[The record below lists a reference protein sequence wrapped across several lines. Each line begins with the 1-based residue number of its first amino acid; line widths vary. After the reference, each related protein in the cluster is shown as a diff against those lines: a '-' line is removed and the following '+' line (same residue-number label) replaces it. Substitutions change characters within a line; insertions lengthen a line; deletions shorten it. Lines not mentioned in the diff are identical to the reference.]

1 MATKYSDYIK
11 MQDFLPVYDMT
22 DETPDMWRTFI
33 PTKQFCDLLQR
44 SITAITSTE
53 ISKRRSM
60 WVRGTFGTGKSH
72 ASSVVRHLLC
82 DDATDIDS
90 YIQNIPNDATR
101 AQLTAIRKQKRYFPV
116 VLKGVE
122 GAYNIPRFS
131 LSIQRETKKA
141 LVAAGYPDLIVRSDF
156 DEAIKWVE
164 GHQSRIPELLESNDE
179 LASEAPNYD
188 KLIAKLKGNDID
200 VFMHLEEALAADKT
214 YLTSD
219 SISDWLVEVEKAI
232 EEAGIANGLIIFWDE
247 FTSVMDTLKSDRIN
261 VLQNIAEKS
270 QNNNVFLYLISHRTE
285 SSSLD
290 AKGKDITK
298 MSDRYDSVDY
308 QMDEISTYLILRH
321 TFNIPDAQKLAIA
334 SWGVKEK
341 IDQNLYDYLCESNN
355 TEEKDH
361 IQNLFPLHPYT
372 AFLCSKMAN
381 IMGSAN
387 RSVLKFMNDEQNG
400 FKQFINEPTNYDLKM
415 MLTAD
420 WLWDF
425 FYSEF
430 ENEPLCSAFTSLYS
444 SRGKDVHNMGD
455 DYMRVFKVILLLNAL
470 SVKFKSSPEKYAPND
485 KNLKY
490 IFSGDRCA
498 SKMDAILNWLDESKI
513 IARDIFGEFKISVSS
528 YNPAEITKEKNAV
541 RTQFKTAVDYLKYND
556 KSKQEI
562 ERIFLVGDRLMRK
575 CEPQL
580 YACEEAEAVLRS
592 KLNKYTREK
601 PNYLHIVLFFSITDE
616 SRDIMENRVKGFSEE
631 FEDTM
636 FIIPNE
642 VFTPTAQNQFVDAV
656 AQANVSR
663 SHFNTDDA
671 SQFENAAKEY
681 VVKWKN
687 RMNGGTYAMYFNGKR
702 SSDGIFSNIYNVIN
716 KKFSAQI
723 FPAGME
729 SVKALRNEAMTY
741 FANKNFKAL
750 SLQMLQKRTRDELL
764 NFGGSVRPTKLIFM
778 EGENN
783 LINDTCELT
792 DAASNGNSWLNTIC
806 KEVDLLVEAAKKKY
820 ADRFSL
826 SDILVP
832 LMRPPYG
839 MFANPANYA
848 ILGYALRKHK
858 DDLFNPSTSQPVGD
872 EKLNDMIEILLKM
885 WDNGSSET
893 SNKLLL
899 RFGSVEERNLTSIL
913 GEVFNLSVVKGVSM
927 SDLKSLTYAKW
938 CITEFCKQIAK
949 YPLWSLLYCEEIKT
963 KPNCKK
969 AISDLINLF
978 NQDSYQ
984 LAKIKELL
992 HEIKNDQIDLYKLLA
1007 KAANYREGFVN
1018 FINTVKDIKPEWWDE
1033 LEEELS
1039 HLQSEIAFR
1048 REEDVKSCV
1057 LNFYISKIEEQ
1068 QGGGNSGGNSGGGQQ
1083 GGSQGGQQG
1092 GGQQGGPA
1100 GGQGEGTIPPASE
1113 DDIKKAKNLVKGQTM
1128 PSMMWQKVVL
1138 DMIES
1143 HPEISSFIIDYLGS

>member
-44 SITAITSTE
+44 SITAITSSD

-82 DDATDIDS
+82 DPSEQIDG
-90 YIQNIPNDATR
+90 YIQSIPNEATR

-156 DEAIKWVE
+156 DEAIRWVE
-164 GHQSRIPELLESNDE
+164 SHENRIPELLENNDE
-179 LASEAPNYD
+179 LASEASNYT
-188 KLIAKLKGNDID
+188 KLLTKLRNNDID

-219 SISDWLVEVEKAI
+219 SISEWLVEVEKEI
-232 EEAGIANGLIIFWDE
+232 EKAGIADGLIIFWDE

-321 TFNIPDAQKLAIA
+321 TFSIPDMMKMNI
-334 SWGVKEK
+334 STWGIKDK
-341 IDQNLYDYLCESNN
+341 IDKSLYNYLCESNN
-355 TEEKDH
+355 QDEKEH

-387 RSVLKFMNDEQNG
+387 RSVLKFMNDEHHG
-400 FKQFINEPTNYDLKM
+400 FKQFINEPTNYDQRM

-430 ENEPLCSAFTSLYS
+430 INEPLCAAFTNVYS
-444 SRGKDVHNMGD
+444 SHGSKVDAMGD
-455 DYMRVFKVILLLNAL
+455 DYKRVFKVILLLNAL

-490 IFSGDRCA
+490 IFSGDRCEE
-498 SKMDAILNWLDESKI
+498 KMDVILNWLDETKI

-541 RTQFKTAVDYLKYND
+541 ASTYKTAVEYLRYND
-556 KSKQEI
+556 KSRQEI
-562 ERIFLVGDRLMRK
+562 ERIFLVGERLMRK
-575 CEPQL
+575 CEPQF

-601 PNYLHIVLFFSITDE
+601 PNYLHVALFFSITDE
-616 SRDIMENRVKGFSEE
+616 ARDIMENRVKAFSEE
-631 FEDTM
+631 FENTM
-636 FIIPNE
+636 FIIPSE
-642 VFTPTAQNQFVDAV
+642 VFTPTAQTHFIDAV
-656 AQANVSR
+656 AQSNVSR

-681 VVKWKN
+681 VAKWKN
-687 RMNGGTYAMYFNGKR
+687 RMSGGTYTMYFNGKR
-702 SSDGIFSNIYNVIN
+702 SSEGIFSNIYSIIN
-716 KKFSAQI
+716 KKFSVQV
-723 FPAGME
+723 FPNGME
-729 SVKALRNEAMTY
+729 SVKALQNEAMTY
-741 FANKNFKAL
+741 FANKNFKTL

-764 NFGGSVRPTKLIFM
+764 SFGGSVRPTKQIFLD
-778 EGENN
+778 GENN
-783 LINDTCELT
+783 LVTDTCELT
-792 DAASNGNSWLNTIC
+792 EAAIAGNSWLNTVCQAMDMLI
-806 KEVDLLVEAAKKKY
+806 EAAKKKY

-826 SDILVP
+826 SDILAP
-832 LMRPPYG
+832 LMRPPFG
-839 MFANPANYA
+839 LFANPANYA
-848 ILGYALRKHK
+848 ILGFALRKHK

-885 WDNGSSET
+885 WDGGVSEP

-913 GEVFNLSVVKGVSM
+913 GEVFNLSIVRGVSM

-938 CITEFCKQIAK
+938 CITEFCKQVAR
-949 YPLWSLLYCEEIKT
+949 YPLWSLLYCDKIKE
-963 KPNCKK
+963 KENCKK
-969 AISDLINLF
+969 AISDLISLF
-978 NQDSYQ
+978 NQDSYT
-984 LAKIKELL
+984 LPKIKELL
-992 HEIKNDQIDLYKLLA
+992 KEIKNDQIDLYVLLTNNQ
-1007 KAANYREGFVN
+1007 NYKNGFNN
-1018 FINTVKDIKPEWWDE
+1018 FIHSIEEVELKDEWLEE
-1033 LEEELS
+1033 LEEDLS
-1039 HLQSEIAFR
+1039 HMQSEIAFR
-1048 REEDVKSCV
+1048 REEDVKSRV
-1057 LNFYISKIEEQ
+1057 MSFYINKIKT
-1068 QGGGNSGGNSGGGQQ
+1068 
-1083 GGSQGGQQG
+1083 
-1092 GGQQGGPA
+1092 PA
-1100 GGQGEGTIPPASE
+1100 QPVYPPVDPFDPNQPVVPVTPVYVPAPAQ
-1113 DDIKKAKNLVKGQTM
+1113 DQIRKAKNLVKEQTM

-1143 HPEISSFIIDYLGS
+1143 HPEVSQFVIDYLGS

>member
-82 DDATDIDS
+82 DDATEIDS
-90 YIQNIPNDATR
+90 YIQNIPNDAIR
-101 AQLTAIRKQKRYFPV
+101 AQLSAIRKQKRYFPV

-141 LVAAGYPDLIVRSDF
+141 LAAAGHTSLVVRSDF
-156 DEAIKWVE
+156 DKALRWVE
-164 GHQSRIPELLESNDE
+164 GHQARIPELLGLSDE
-179 LASEAPNYD
+179 LQSEAPTYE
-188 KLIAKLKGNDID
+188 KLVAKLKANDID
-200 VFMHLEEALAADKT
+200 VFMHLEEVLAADDT
-214 YLTSD
+214 YLSSD
-219 SISDWLVEVEKAI
+219 SISDWLVEMEKAI

-308 QMDEISTYLILRH
+308 SMDEISTYLILRH
-321 TFNIPDAQKLAIA
+321 NFMLQNEYILDIA
-334 SWGVKEK
+334 KGIVEEK
-341 IDQNLYDYLCESNN
+341 IDKNLYDYLCESGSS
-355 TEEKDH
+355 EEKNH
-361 IQNLFPLHPYT
+361 IKNLFPLHPYT

-400 FKQFINEPTNYDLKM
+400 FRQFINEPTNFDQKM

-430 ENEPLCSAFTSLYS
+430 INEPLCTAFTNVYTSHHG
-444 SRGKDVHNMGD
+444 RVDKMGD

-485 KNLKY
+485 KNLNY

-498 SKMDAILNWLDESKI
+498 AKMDVILNWLDENKI

-556 KSKQEI
+556 KSKQDI
-562 ERIFLVGDRLMRK
+562 ERIFLVGERLMRK
-575 CEPQL
+575 CEPQF

-592 KLNKYTREK
+592 RLNKYTREK
-601 PNYLHIVLFFSITDE
+601 PNYLHAVLFFSITDE
-616 SRDIMENRVKGFSEE
+616 ARDIMENRIREFSEE
-631 FEDTM
+631 FENTM

-642 VFTPTAQNQFVDAV
+642 VFTPASQNQFVDAV

-671 SQFENAAKEY
+671 SQFENAAKAY
-681 VVKWKN
+681 VEKWKS
-687 RMNGGTYAMYFNGKR
+687 RMNGGTYTMYFNGKR
-702 SSDGIFSNIYNVIN
+702 SSDGIFSNIYSIIN

-729 SVKALRNEAMTY
+729 SVKALQNEAMTY
-741 FANKNFKAL
+741 FSNKNFKAL

-764 NFGGSVRPTKLIFM
+764 SFGGSVRPTKLIFM

-783 LINDTCELT
+783 LVNDTCELT
-792 DAASNGNSWLNTIC
+792 DAAANGNSWLNTIC

-848 ILGYALRKHK
+848 ILAFALRKHK

-885 WDNGSSET
+885 WDNGSSVT
-893 SNKLLL
+893 NNKLLL

-949 YPLWSLLYCEEIKT
+949 YPLWSLLYCEEIKS
-963 KPNCKK
+963 KPNCNK
-969 AISDLINLF
+969 AIRDLINLF
-978 NQDSYQ
+978 NQDSYP
-984 LAKIKELL
+984 LSKIKELL
-992 HEIKNDQIDLYKLLA
+992 HEIKSDQIDLYKLLA

-1018 FINTVKDIKPEWWDE
+1018 FINTIKDIKPEWWDE

-1057 LNFYISKIEEQ
+1057 LNFYISKIEKPAPTPP
-1068 QGGGNSGGNSGGGQQ
+1068 SP
-1083 GGSQGGQQG
+1083 
-1092 GGQQGGPA
+1092 GPVPSA
-1100 GGQGEGTIPPASE
+1100 STPPA
-1113 DDIKKAKNLVKGQTM
+1113 DDIKDAKNLVKESNM
-1128 PSMMWQKVVL
+1128 PTSMWKMFVL
-1138 DMIES
+1138 EIIEE
-1143 HPEISSFIIDYLGS
+1143 HPEISKFIKDYLGS

>member
-44 SITAITSTE
+44 SITAITSSD

-82 DDATDIDS
+82 DPSEEIDG
-90 YIQNIPNDATR
+90 YIQSIPNEAIR

-156 DEAIKWVE
+156 DEAIRWVE
-164 GHQSRIPELLESNDE
+164 GHENRIPELLENNDE
-179 LASEAPNYD
+179 LASEASNYT
-188 KLIAKLKGNDID
+188 KLLTKLRNNDID

-219 SISDWLVEVEKAI
+219 SISEWLVEVEKEI
-232 EEAGIANGLIIFWDE
+232 EKAGIADGLIIFWDE

-321 TFNIPDAQKLAIA
+321 TFSIPDVMRMNI
-334 SWGVKEK
+334 STWGIKDK
-341 IDQNLYDYLCESNN
+341 IDKGLYNYLCESNN
-355 TEEKDH
+355 QDEKEH

-387 RSVLKFMNDEQNG
+387 RSVLKFMNDEQHG
-400 FKQFINEPTNYDLKM
+400 FKQFINDPTNYDQKM

-425 FYSEF
+425 FYFEF
-430 ENEPLCSAFTSLYS
+430 INEPLCAAFTNVYS
-444 SRGKDVHNMGD
+444 SHGSKVDAMGD
-455 DYMRVFKVILLLNAL
+455 DYKRVFKVILLLNAL

-490 IFSGDRCA
+490 IFSGDRCEE
-498 SKMDAILNWLDESKI
+498 KMDAILNWLDETKI

-528 YNPAEITKEKNAV
+528 YNPAEITKEKDAV
-541 RTQFKTAVDYLKYND
+541 ASTYKTAVEYLKYNE
-556 KSKQEI
+556 KSRQEI
-562 ERIFLVGDRLMRK
+562 ERIFLVGERLMRK
-575 CEPQL
+575 CEPQF

-592 KLNKYTREK
+592 RLNKYTREK
-601 PNYLHIVLFFSITDE
+601 QNYLHVVIFFSITDE
-616 SRDIMENRVKGFSEE
+616 SRDIMENRVKAFSEE
-631 FEDTM
+631 FENTM
-636 FIIPNE
+636 FIIPSE
-642 VFTPTAQNQFVDAV
+642 VFTPSAQNQFIDAV

-681 VVKWKN
+681 VAKWKN
-687 RMNGGTYAMYFNGKR
+687 RMNGGTYTMYFNGKR
-702 SSDGIFSNIYNVIN
+702 SSEDIFSNIYSVIN
-716 KKFSAQI
+716 KKFSVQV
-723 FPAGME
+723 FPCGME
-729 SVKALRNEAMTY
+729 SVRTLQNEVMTY

-764 NFGGSVRPTKLIFM
+764 SFGGSVRPTKQIFLD
-778 EGENN
+778 GENN
-783 LINDTCELT
+783 LVSDTCELT
-792 DAASNGNSWLNTIC
+792 EAAIAGTSWLNTVC
-806 KEVDLLVEAAKKKY
+806 KEVDMLIEAAKKKY

-826 SDILVP
+826 SDILSP
-832 LMRPPYG
+832 LMRPPFG

-848 ILGYALRKHK
+848 ILGYALRRHK

-885 WDNGSSET
+885 WDTGISES

-913 GEVFNLSVVKGVSM
+913 GEVFNLSIVRGVSM

-938 CITEFCKQIAK
+938 CITEFCKQVAK
-949 YPLWSLLYCEEIKT
+949 YPLWSLLYCDKIKD
-963 KPNCKK
+963 KENCKK
-969 AISDLINLF
+969 AISDLISLF
-978 NQDSYQ
+978 NHDSYS
-984 LAKIKELL
+984 LPKIKELL
-992 HEIKNDQIDLYKLLA
+992 KEIKNDQIDLYVLLTNNQ
-1007 KAANYREGFVN
+1007 NYKNGFNN
-1018 FINTVKDIKPEWWDE
+1018 FIHSIEEVELKEEWLDD
-1033 LEEELS
+1033 LEEDLS
-1039 HLQSEIAFR
+1039 HMQSEIAFR
-1048 REEDVKSCV
+1048 REEDVKSRV
-1057 LNFYISKIEEQ
+1057 MSFYINKIKTPAQ
-1068 QGGGNSGGNSGGGQQ
+1068 PVYPTVDPF
-1083 GGSQGGQQG
+1083 
-1092 GGQQGGPA
+1092 GPNQTVA
-1100 GGQGEGTIPPASE
+1100 PVAPIYAHAPAQ
-1113 DDIKKAKNLVKGQTM
+1113 DQIRKAKNLVKEQTM

-1143 HPEISSFIIDYLGS
+1143 HPEVSQFVIDYLGS

>member
-44 SITAITSTE
+44 SITAITSSD

-82 DDATDIDS
+82 DSFEEIDG
-90 YIQNIPNDATR
+90 YIQSIPNEAMR
-101 AQLTAIRKQKRYFPV
+101 AQLSAIRKQRRYFPV

-156 DEAIKWVE
+156 DEAIRWVE
-164 GHQSRIPELLESNDE
+164 SHENRIPELLENNDE
-179 LASEAPNYD
+179 LASEASNYT
-188 KLIAKLKGNDID
+188 KLLTKLRNNDID

-219 SISDWLVEVEKAI
+219 SISEWLVEVEKEI
-232 EEAGIANGLIIFWDE
+232 EKAGIADGLIIFWDE

-321 TFNIPDAQKLAIA
+321 TFSIPDMMKMNI
-334 SWGVKEK
+334 STWGIKDK
-341 IDQNLYDYLCESNN
+341 IDKSLYNYLCESNN
-355 TEEKDH
+355 QEEKEH

-387 RSVLKFMNDEQNG
+387 RSVLKFMNDEHYG
-400 FKQFINEPTNYDLKM
+400 FKQFINEPTNYDQRK

-430 ENEPLCSAFTSLYS
+430 INEPLCAAFTNVYS
-444 SRGKDVHNMGD
+444 SHESKVDAMGD
-455 DYMRVFKVILLLNAL
+455 DYKRVFKVILLLNAL

-490 IFSGDRCA
+490 IFSGDRCEE
-498 SKMDAILNWLDESKI
+498 KMDVILNWLDETKI

-541 RTQFKTAVDYLKYND
+541 ASTYKTAVEYLKYND
-556 KSKQEI
+556 KSRQEI
-562 ERIFLVGDRLMRK
+562 ERIFMVGERLMRK
-575 CEPQL
+575 CEPQF

-601 PNYLHIVLFFSITDE
+601 PNYLHVALFFSITDE
-616 SRDIMENRVKGFSEE
+616 ARDIMENRVKAFSEE
-631 FEDTM
+631 FENTM
-636 FIIPNE
+636 FIIPSE
-642 VFTPTAQNQFVDAV
+642 VFTLTAQTHFIDAV
-656 AQANVSR
+656 AQSNVSR
-663 SHFNTDDA
+663 SHFNADDA

-681 VVKWKN
+681 VAKWKN
-687 RMNGGTYAMYFNGKR
+687 RMSGGTYTMYFNGKR
-702 SSDGIFSNIYNVIN
+702 SSEGIFSNIYSVIN
-716 KKFSAQI
+716 KKFSVQV
-723 FPAGME
+723 FPNGME
-729 SVKALRNEAMTY
+729 SVKALQNEAMTY
-741 FANKNFKAL
+741 FANKNFKTL

-764 NFGGSVRPTKLIFM
+764 SFGGSVRPTKQIFL

-783 LINDTCELT
+783 LVTDTCELT
-792 DAASNGNSWLNTIC
+792 EAAMAGNSWLNTVCQAMDMLI
-806 KEVDLLVEAAKKKY
+806 EAAKKKY

-826 SDILVP
+826 SDILAP
-832 LMRPPYG
+832 LMRPPFG
-839 MFANPANYA
+839 LFANPANYA
-848 ILGYALRKHK
+848 ILGFALRKHK

-885 WDNGSSET
+885 WDGGVSEP

-913 GEVFNLSVVKGVSM
+913 GEVFNLSIVRGVSM

-938 CITEFCKQIAK
+938 CITEFCKQVAR
-949 YPLWSLLYCEEIKT
+949 YPLWSLLYCDKIKE
-963 KPNCKK
+963 KENCKK
-969 AISDLINLF
+969 AISDLISLF
-978 NQDSYQ
+978 NQDSYS
-984 LAKIKELL
+984 LPKIKELL
-992 HEIKNDQIDLYKLLA
+992 KEIKNDQIDLYVLLTNNQ
-1007 KAANYREGFVN
+1007 NYKNGFNN
-1018 FINTVKDIKPEWWDE
+1018 FIHSIEEVELKDEWLEE
-1033 LEEELS
+1033 LEEDLS
-1039 HLQSEIAFR
+1039 HMQSEIAFR
-1048 REEDVKSCV
+1048 REEDVKSRV
-1057 LNFYISKIEEQ
+1057 MSFYINKIKTPVQ
-1068 QGGGNSGGNSGGGQQ
+1068 PVSPPVDPFNPNQPVVPVTPVYVPT
-1083 GGSQGGQQG
+1083 
-1092 GGQQGGPA
+1092 PA
-1100 GGQGEGTIPPASE
+1100 QDQIR
-1113 DDIKKAKNLVKGQTM
+1113 KAKNLVKEQTM

-1143 HPEISSFIIDYLGS
+1143 HPEVSQFVIDYLGS

>member
-44 SITAITSTE
+44 SITAITSSD

-82 DDATDIDS
+82 DPSDEIDG
-90 YIQNIPNDATR
+90 YIQSIPNEATR

-141 LVAAGYPDLIVRSDF
+141 LAAAGYPDLIVRSDF
-156 DEAIKWVE
+156 DEAIRWVE
-164 GHQSRIPELLESNDE
+164 SHENRISELLENNDE
-179 LASEAPNYD
+179 LASEASNYT
-188 KLIAKLKGNDID
+188 KLLTKLRNNDID

-219 SISDWLVEVEKAI
+219 SISEWLVEVEKEI
-232 EEAGIANGLIIFWDE
+232 EKAGIADGLIIFWDE

-321 TFNIPDAQKLAIA
+321 TFSIPDMMKMNI
-334 SWGVKEK
+334 STWGIKDK
-341 IDQNLYDYLCESNN
+341 IDKSVYNYLCESNN
-355 TEEKDH
+355 QDEKEH

-387 RSVLKFMNDEQNG
+387 RSVLKFMNDEHHG
-400 FKQFINEPTNYDLKM
+400 FKQFINEPTNYDQRM

-430 ENEPLCSAFTSLYS
+430 INEPLCAAFTNVYS
-444 SRGKDVHNMGD
+444 SHGSKVDAMGD
-455 DYMRVFKVILLLNAL
+455 DYKRVFKVILLLNAL

-490 IFSGDRCA
+490 IFSGDRCEE
-498 SKMDAILNWLDESKI
+498 KMDVILNWLDETKI

-541 RTQFKTAVDYLKYND
+541 ASTYKTAVEYLRYND
-556 KSKQEI
+556 KSRQEI
-562 ERIFLVGDRLMRK
+562 ERIFMVGERLMRK
-575 CEPQL
+575 CEPQF

-601 PNYLHIVLFFSITDE
+601 PNYLHVALFFSITDE
-616 SRDIMENRVKGFSEE
+616 ARDIMENRVKAFSEE
-631 FEDTM
+631 FENTM
-636 FIIPNE
+636 FIIPSE
-642 VFTPTAQNQFVDAV
+642 VFTPTAQTHFIDAV
-656 AQANVSR
+656 AQSNVSR

-681 VVKWKN
+681 VAKWKN
-687 RMNGGTYAMYFNGKR
+687 RMSGGTYTMYFNGKR
-702 SSDGIFSNIYNVIN
+702 SSEGIFSNIYSVIN
-716 KKFSAQI
+716 KKFSVQV
-723 FPAGME
+723 FPNGME
-729 SVKALRNEAMTY
+729 SVKALQNEAMTY
-741 FANKNFKAL
+741 FANKNFKTL

-764 NFGGSVRPTKLIFM
+764 SFGGSVRPTKQIFLD
-778 EGENN
+778 GENN
-783 LINDTCELT
+783 LVTDTCELT
-792 DAASNGNSWLNTIC
+792 EAAIAGNSWLNTVCQAMDMLI
-806 KEVDLLVEAAKKKY
+806 EAAKKKY

-826 SDILVP
+826 SDILAP
-832 LMRPPYG
+832 LMRPPFG
-839 MFANPANYA
+839 LFANPANYA
-848 ILGYALRKHK
+848 ILGFALRKHK

-885 WDNGSSET
+885 WDGGVSEP

-913 GEVFNLSVVKGVSM
+913 GEVFNLSIVRGVSM

-938 CITEFCKQIAK
+938 CITEFCKQVAR
-949 YPLWSLLYCEEIKT
+949 YPLWSLLYCDKIKE
-963 KPNCKK
+963 KENCKK
-969 AISDLINLF
+969 AISDLISLF
-978 NQDSYQ
+978 NQDSYS
-984 LAKIKELL
+984 LPKIKELL
-992 HEIKNDQIDLYKLLA
+992 KEIKNDQIDLYVLLTNNQ
-1007 KAANYREGFVN
+1007 NYKNGFNN
-1018 FINTVKDIKPEWWDE
+1018 FIHSIEEVELKDEWLEE
-1033 LEEELS
+1033 LEEDLS
-1039 HLQSEIAFR
+1039 HMQSEIAFR
-1048 REEDVKSCV
+1048 REEDVKSRV
-1057 LNFYISKIEEQ
+1057 MSFYINKIKT
-1068 QGGGNSGGNSGGGQQ
+1068 
-1083 GGSQGGQQG
+1083 
-1092 GGQQGGPA
+1092 PA
-1100 GGQGEGTIPPASE
+1100 QPVYPSVDPFDPNQPVVPVTPVYVPAPAQ
-1113 DDIKKAKNLVKGQTM
+1113 DQIRKAKNLVKEQTM

-1143 HPEISSFIIDYLGS
+1143 HPEVSQFVIDYLGS

>member
-1 MATKYSDYIK
+1 

-22 DETPDMWRTFI
+22 DETPNSWQTFI

-44 SITAITSTE
+44 SFTAITSSD

-72 ASSVVRHLLC
+72 ASSVIRHLLC
-82 DDATDIDS
+82 DPFEAVDD
-90 YIQNIPNDATR
+90 YIQRIPNDAMR
-101 AQLTAIRKQKRYFPV
+101 AQLAAMRKQKRYFPV

-141 LVAAGYPDLIVRSDF
+141 LMDAGYSELIVRSDF
-156 DEAIKWVE
+156 DEAIRWVE
-164 GHQSRIPELLESNDE
+164 SHENRIPELLAKNDE
-179 LASEAPNYD
+179 LASEASNYT
-188 KLIAKLKGNDID
+188 KLLTKLRNNDID

-214 YLTSD
+214 YLSSD
-219 SISDWLVEVEKAI
+219 SISEWLVEVEKEI
-232 EEAGIANGLIIFWDE
+232 ENAKIADGLIIFWDE

-285 SSSLD
+285 SASLD

-321 TFNIPDAQKLAIA
+321 TFSVPDMLRLNISTWDIKR
-334 SWGVKEK
+334 K
-341 IDQNLYDYLCESNN
+341 IDTDLYDYLCESNN
-355 TEEKDH
+355 QEEREH
-361 IQNLFPLHPYT
+361 IQQLFPLHPYT
-372 AFLCSKMAN
+372 AFLCSKMSN

-387 RSVLKFMNDEQNG
+387 RSVLRFINDEQYG
-400 FKQFINEPTNYDLKM
+400 FKKFINEPANYNQQM

-430 ENEPLCSAFTSLYS
+430 INEPLCAAFTNVYS
-444 SRGKDVHNMGD
+444 SQLNRVDAMGD
-455 DYMRVFKVILLLNAL
+455 DYKRVFKVILLLNAL

-485 KNLKY
+485 RNLKY
-490 IFSGDRCA
+490 IFSGDRCEE
-498 SKMDAILNWLDESKI
+498 KMDLILTWLDETKI
-513 IARDIFGEFKISVSS
+513 ISRDIFGEFKISVSS
-528 YNPAEITKEKNAV
+528 YNPAEITKEKNTV
-541 RTQFKTAVDYLKYND
+541 SSTYKTAVEYLKYNN
-556 KSKQEI
+556 KSIQEI
-562 ERIFLVGDRLMRK
+562 ERLFFVGERLMRK
-575 CEPQL
+575 CEPQF

-601 PNYLHIVLFFSITDE
+601 PNYLHVALFFSITDE
-616 SRDIMENRVKGFSEE
+616 SRDVMENRVRAFSDE
-631 FEDTM
+631 FKNTM
-636 FIIPNE
+636 FIIPSE
-642 VFTPTAQNQFVDAV
+642 VFTHPSQTHFIDAV

-681 VVKWKN
+681 VAKWKN
-687 RMNGGTYAMYFNGKR
+687 RLNGGTYTMYFNGKR
-702 SSDGIFSNIYNVIN
+702 ISEGVFSNIYNVIN
-716 KKFSAQI
+716 KRISIQV
-723 FPAGME
+723 FPKGME
-729 SVKALRNEAMTY
+729 SVRTLQNEAMTY

-764 NFGGSVRPTKLIFM
+764 SFGGSVRPTKNIFLD
-778 EGENN
+778 GENN
-783 LINDTCELT
+783 LITDICDLT
-792 DAASNGNSWLNTIC
+792 DVAKAGNSWLNVVC
-806 KEVDLLVEAAKKKY
+806 KEIDSLIESAKKKY

-826 SDILVP
+826 SEILSP
-832 LMRPPYG
+832 LMRPPFG

-885 WDNGSSET
+885 WDGGVSES

-899 RFGSVEERNLTSIL
+899 RFGSLEERNLTSIL
-913 GEVFNLSVVKGVSM
+913 GEVFNLSGVRGVSV

-949 YPLWSLLYCEEIKT
+949 YPLWTLLYCDKIKE
-963 KPNCKK
+963 KENCKK
-969 AISDLINLF
+969 AINNLISLF
-978 NQDSYQ
+978 NQDSYS
-984 LAKIKELL
+984 LPKIKELL
-992 HEIKNDQIDLYKLLA
+992 KEIKNEQIDLYVLLTNNS
-1007 KAANYREGFVN
+1007 NYKNGFNNYIHSIQGVEL
-1018 FINTVKDIKPEWWDE
+1018 KEEWIDE
-1033 LEEELS
+1033 LDEDLS
-1039 HLQSEIAFR
+1039 HMQSEIAFR

-1057 LNFYISKIEEQ
+1057 MSFYINKIKTPTQPIPSNIRSSEEPGISANPGIQ
-1068 QGGGNSGGNSGGGQQ
+1068 IVVPTLDENQ
-1083 GGSQGGQQG
+1083 
-1092 GGQQGGPA
+1092 
-1100 GGQGEGTIPPASE
+1100 
-1113 DDIKKAKNLVKGQTM
+1113 IKKAKNLVKEQTM

-1143 HPEISSFIIDYLGS
+1143 HPEVSQFVIEYLGS

>member
-44 SITAITSTE
+44 SVTAVTSSE

-60 WVRGTFGTGKSH
+60 WIRGTFGTGKSH

-82 DDATDIDS
+82 DPADEVES
-90 YIQNIPNDATR
+90 YIQNIPNDVTR
-101 AQLTAIRKQKRYFPV
+101 SQLSAIRKQKRYFPV

-141 LVAAGYPDLIVRSDF
+141 LVAAGYPNIVVHSDF
-156 DEAIKWVE
+156 DEAINWVE
-164 GHQSRIPELLESNDE
+164 SHPSRIPEIVGNHDE
-179 LASEAPNYD
+179 LASEASTYE
-188 KLIAKLKGNDID
+188 KLLTKLKNNDID

-219 SISDWLVEVEKAI
+219 SISEWLVEVEQEI
-232 EEAGIANGLIIFWDE
+232 EKAGIANGLIIFWDE

-270 QNNNVFLYLISHRTE
+270 QHNNVFLFLISHRTE

-290 AKGKDITK
+290 AKGKDISK

-321 TFNIPDAQKLAIA
+321 TFTIPEAQKAVIS
-334 SWGVKEK
+334 SWGIMDKV
-341 IDQNLYDYLCESNN
+341 DQGVFNYLCESSSP
-355 TEEKDH
+355 EEKDH

-400 FKQFINEPTNYDLKM
+400 FKQFINEPTNYDQKM

-430 ENEPLCSAFTSLYS
+430 INEPLCTALTNVYTSNEG
-444 SRGKDVHNMGD
+444 RVDKMGD

-490 IFSGDRCA
+490 IFSGDRCEN
-498 SKMDAILNWLDESKI
+498 KMDTILSWLDENKI
-513 IARDIFGEFKISVSS
+513 IARDIFGEFKISVSN

-541 RTQFKTAVDYLKYND
+541 ASNFKTAVEYLKYNE
-556 KSKQEI
+556 KSRHDI
-562 ERIFLVGDRLMRK
+562 EKIFLVGEHLMRK
-575 CEPQL
+575 CEPQF
-580 YACEEAEAVLRS
+580 YACEESESVLRS
-592 KLNKYTREK
+592 RLNKYTREK
-601 PNYLHIVLFFSITDE
+601 PNYLHVAIFFSITDE
-616 SRDIMENRVKGFSEE
+616 SRDMMENRIKTFSEE
-631 FEDTM
+631 FDDTL
-636 FIIPNE
+636 FIIPSE
-642 VFTPTAQNQFVDAV
+642 VFTTTAQTHFIDAV

-671 SQFENAAKEY
+671 SQFDNAAKEY
-681 VVKWKN
+681 VAKWKN
-687 RMNGGTYAMYFNGKR
+687 RMNGGTYVMFFEGNR
-702 SSDGIFSNIYNVIN
+702 SSEGIFSNIYNVIN
-716 KKFSAQI
+716 KKYSAQV
-723 FPAGME
+723 FPCGME
-729 SVKALRNEAMTY
+729 SVKALHKESMTY
-741 FANKNFKAL
+741 FVNKNFKAL

-764 NFGGSVRPTKLIFM
+764 AINGNVRPTKFIFM
-778 EGENN
+778 DGENN

-792 DAASNGNSWLNTIC
+792 DAAQAGNSWLNTIC
-806 KEVDLLVEAAKKKY
+806 KEVDQLIEAAKKKY

-826 SDILVP
+826 SDILAP

-858 DDLFNPSTSQPVGD
+858 EDLFNPSTSQPVGD
-872 EKLNDMIEILLKM
+872 EKLNDMIEVLLKM
-885 WDNGSSET
+885 WDGGSSET

-899 RFGSVEERNLTSIL
+899 RFGSIEERNLTSLL
-913 GEVFNLSVVKGVSM
+913 GEIFNLSIVKGVSM
-927 SDLKSLTYAKW
+927 ADLKSLTYAKW
-938 CITEFCKQIAK
+938 SITEFCKQIAK
-949 YPLWSLLYCEEIKT
+949 YPLWSLLYCDKIEDN
-963 KPNCKK
+963 PNCKNALK
-969 AISDLINLF
+969 DLINLF
-978 NQDSYQ
+978 NQDSFA

-992 HEIKNDQIDLYKLLA
+992 HEIKPNQIDLYKLIA
-1007 KAANYREGFVN
+1007 KESNYKEGFDKFLKSIEGVEL
-1018 FINTVKDIKPEWWDE
+1018 KPEWMDE
-1033 LEEELS
+1033 LYEELS
-1039 HLQSEIAFR
+1039 HMQSEIAFR

-1057 LNFYISKIEEQ
+1057 MTFYINKIKPTPVPQ
-1068 QGGGNSGGNSGGGQQ
+1068 PVIPVVTPVPPT
-1083 GGSQGGQQG
+1083 
-1092 GGQQGGPA
+1092 PA
-1100 GGQGEGTIPPASE
+1100 P
-1113 DDIKKAKNLVKGQTM
+1113 DKIKKAKNLVKEQTM

-1138 DMIES
+1138 DMIDR
-1143 HPEISSFIIDYLGS
+1143 HPEISQFVIDYLDS

>member
-22 DETPDMWRTFI
+22 DETPEMWRTFI

-82 DDATDIDS
+82 DPASEVDD
-90 YIQNIPNDATR
+90 YIQNIPNEVTK

-131 LSIQRETKKA
+131 LSIQSETKEA
-141 LVAAGYPDLIVRSDF
+141 LKAAGYHDVVVHSDF
-156 DEAIKWVE
+156 DEAIRWVE
-164 GHQSRIPELLESNDE
+164 GHKSRIPELLENNDE
-179 LASEAPNYD
+179 LASEASNYD
-188 KLIAKLKGNDID
+188 KLIAKLKNNDID

-270 QNNNVFLYLISHRTE
+270 QNHNVFLYLISHRTE

-321 TFNIPDAQKLAIA
+321 TFTTKDDLDKRIMVENRV
-334 SWGVKEK
+334 GC
-341 IDQNLYDYLCESNN
+341 IDKQIYDYLCESNSS
-355 TEEKDH
+355 EEKEY

-372 AFLCSKMAN
+372 AFLCSKMSN

-400 FKQFINEPTNYDLKM
+400 FKQFINEPTNYDQKM

-430 ENEPLCSAFTSLYS
+430 INEPLCTAFTNVYS
-444 SRGKDVHNMGD
+444 THKGHVDQKGD

-490 IFSGDRCA
+490 IFSGDRC
-498 SKMDAILNWLDESKI
+498 SNKMDEILNWLDESKI
-513 IARDIFGEFKISVSS
+513 IVRDIFGEFKISVSS

-541 RTQFKTAVDYLKYND
+541 ASTFKTAVDYLKYNN

-562 ERIFLVGDRLMRK
+562 EKIFLVGERLMRK
-575 CEPQL
+575 CEPQF
-580 YACEEAEAVLRS
+580 YACEENEAVLRS
-592 KLNKYTREK
+592 KLNKYTNEK
-601 PNYLHIVLFFSITDE
+601 PNFLHVALFFSITDE
-616 SRDIMENRVKGFSEE
+616 ARDIMENRVKGFSDE
-631 FEDTM
+631 FENAM
-636 FIIPNE
+636 FIIPSE
-642 VFTPTAQNQFVDAV
+642 VFSPTSQNQFIDAV

-681 VVKWKN
+681 IVKWKS

-702 SSDGIFSNIYNVIN
+702 YSDGIFSNIYNVIN

-729 SVKALRNEAMTY
+729 SVKALQSESMTF

-764 NFGGSVRPTKLIFM
+764 NFGGSVRPTKAIFM
-778 EGENN
+778 DGENN
-783 LINDTCELT
+783 LVNDTCELT
-792 DAASNGNSWLNTIC
+792 EAAKKGNSWLNTVC
-806 KEVDLLVEAAKKKY
+806 KEVDILIGTAKKKY

-826 SDILVP
+826 NDILVP

-848 ILGYALRKHK
+848 VLGYALRKHK
-858 DDLFNPSTSQPVGD
+858 EDLFNPSTSQPVGD

-885 WDNGSSET
+885 WDNGTSET
-893 SNKLLL
+893 SSKLLL

-913 GEVFNLSVVKGVSM
+913 GEVFNLSIVRGVSM
-927 SDLKSLTYAKW
+927 TDLKSLAYAKW
-938 CITEFCKQIAK
+938 SITEFCKQIAK
-949 YPLWSLLYCEEIKT
+949 YPLWSLLYCEAINSN
-963 KPNCKK
+963 PNCKK
-969 AISDLINLF
+969 AVNDLISLF

-984 LAKIKELL
+984 LPKIKELL
-992 HEIKNDQIDLYKLLA
+992 REINADQIDLYRILTKSS
-1007 KAANYREGFVN
+1007 NYHEGFMN
-1018 FINTVKDIKPEWWDE
+1018 FINGIKEVELKPEWWNE

-1057 LNFYISKIEEQ
+1057 MSFYINKIKPVTSVKPVDPVDPVDPDNPVSPIAPQ
-1068 QGGGNSGGNSGGGQQ
+1068 
-1083 GGSQGGQQG
+1083 
-1092 GGQQGGPA
+1092 PA
-1100 GGQGEGTIPPASE
+1100 P
-1113 DDIKKAKNLVKGQTM
+1113 DDIKRAKNLVKEQTM

-1143 HPEISSFIIDYLGS
+1143 HPEISKFLIDYLGS

>member
-1 MATKYSDYIK
+1 

-22 DETPDMWRTFI
+22 AETPGIWRTFI

-44 SITAITSTE
+44 SITALTSTE

-72 ASSVVRHLLC
+72 ASSVIRHLLC
-82 DDATDIDS
+82 DPINDIQD
-90 YIQNIPNDATR
+90 YLQNIPNEATR
-101 AQLTAIRKQKRYFPV
+101 AELTSIRKNKRFFPV

-141 LVAAGYPDLIVRSDF
+141 LAAAGYPNLFIRSDF

-164 GHQSRIPELLESNDE
+164 EHESRILELLENNDE
-179 LASEAPNYD
+179 LASEVSSYD
-188 KLIAKLKGNDID
+188 KLLAKLKDYNLDI
-200 VFMHLEEALAADKT
+200 FTHLEDALAADKT
-214 YLTSD
+214 YLVSN
-219 SISDWLVEVEKAI
+219 SISDWLVEVGKAI

-270 QNNNVFLYLISHRTE
+270 QHNNVFLFLISHRTE
-285 SSSLD
+285 NVSAD

-308 QMDEISTYLILRH
+308 QMDEVSTYLILRH
-321 TFNIPDAQKLAIA
+321 TFTIPNESQMSIA
-334 SWGVKEK
+334 TWGVKHRVS
-341 IDQNLYDYLCESNN
+341 DQLYNYLCESNS
-355 TEEKDH
+355 TEESDH
-361 IQNLFPLHPYT
+361 IRNLFPLHPYT

-387 RSVLKFMNDEQNG
+387 RSVLKFMNDEQHG
-400 FKQFINEPTNYDLKM
+400 FTKFIDEPTNYSLKM

-430 ENEPLCSAFTSLYS
+430 INEPLCAAFTNVFTSNEG
-444 SRGKDVHNMGD
+444 RVNNMGD
-455 DYMRVFKVILLLNAL
+455 DYTRVFKVILLLNAL
-470 SVKFKSSPEKYAPND
+470 SIKFKSSPEKYAPND

-490 IFSGDRCA
+490 IFQGDRCED
-498 SKMDAILNWLDESKI
+498 KIDTILNWLDENRI

-541 RTQFKTAVDYLKYND
+541 ANSFKTAIDYLKYSNN
-556 KSKQEI
+556 SKMEI
-562 ERIFLVGDRLMRK
+562 DRLFTVGVRLMRK
-575 CEPQL
+575 SEPQF
-580 YACEEAEAVLRS
+580 YACEEQEAVLRS
-592 KLNKYTREK
+592 KLAKYTREK
-601 PNYLHIVLFFSITDE
+601 PNHLHIALFFSITDE
-616 SRDIMENRVKGFSEE
+616 ARDIMENRVRDFSTE
-631 FEDTM
+631 FEDTI
-636 FIIPNE
+636 FIMPSE
-642 VFTPTAQNQFVDAV
+642 VFTPTAQTHFIDAV
-656 AQANVSR
+656 AQSNVSR

-681 VVKWKN
+681 IVKWKN
-687 RMNGGTYAMYFNGKR
+687 RLSGGTYTLYFNGKAY
-702 SSDGIFSNIYNVIN
+702 SDGIFSNVYNIIN
-716 KKFSAQI
+716 KKLSVKV
-723 FPAGME
+723 FPSGME
-729 SVKALRNEAMTY
+729 SVKAFQNEAMT
-741 FANKNFKAL
+741 FFSNKNYKAL
-750 SLQMLQKRTRDELL
+750 SLQMLQKRTRDDLMS
-764 NFGGSVRPTKLIFM
+764 FGGSVKPTKYIFL

-783 LINDTCELT
+783 LVNDVCELT
-792 DAASNGNSWLNTIC
+792 DYAKNGSSWLNIVCTQ
-806 KEVDLLVEAAKKKY
+806 VDYLIDVAKKKY

-826 SDILVP
+826 SDILAP

-839 MFANPANYA
+839 MFANPAHYA

-885 WDNGSSET
+885 WDNGTSES

-899 RFGSVEERNLTSIL
+899 RFGSVEERNLTSLL
-913 GEVFNLSVVKGVSM
+913 GEVFNLAAVKGVSM

-938 CITEFCKQIAK
+938 SITEFCKQIAK
-949 YPLWSLLYCEEIKT
+949 YPLWSLLYCNAIKSMPT
-963 KPNCKK
+963 CQKV
-969 AISDLINLF
+969 ISDLIALF
-978 NQDSYQ
+978 NQDSFQ
-984 LAKIKELL
+984 LPKIKELL
-992 HEIKNDQIDLYKLLA
+992 REIKNDQIDLYKLLS
-1007 KAANYREGFVN
+1007 KSDNYKEGFTN
-1018 FINTVKDIKPEWWDE
+1018 FIDGIKEVELKEDWWDE

-1057 LNFYISKIEEQ
+1057 MSFYISKIKTDTEKPDNEERDEKEKKIP
-1068 QGGGNSGGNSGGGQQ
+1068 ST
-1083 GGSQGGQQG
+1083 
-1092 GGQQGGPA
+1092 P
-1100 GGQGEGTIPPASE
+1100 PPAP
-1113 DDIKKAKNLVKGQTM
+1113 DIIKRAKSIVKEQNM
-1128 PSMMWQKVVL
+1128 PSMMWKQFVL
-1138 DMIES
+1138 EIIEE
-1143 HPEISSFIIDYLGS
+1143 HPEISEFIADYLGS

>member
-22 DETPDMWRTFI
+22 DEKPDMWSTFI

-53 ISKRRSM
+53 IGKRRSM

-72 ASSVVRHLLC
+72 ASSVIRHLLC
-82 DDATDIDS
+82 DDAAKVDS
-90 YIQNIPNDATR
+90 YIRNIPNDATR
-101 AQLTAIRKQKRYFPV
+101 AQLAAIRRQKRYFPV

-141 LVAAGYPDLIVRSDF
+141 LVACGHTDIVVKSDF
-156 DEAIKWVE
+156 DRAIRWVE
-164 GHQSRIPELLESNDE
+164 GHRSRIQELLEISDE
-179 LASEAPNYD
+179 LMSEAPTYD
-188 KLIAKLKGNDID
+188 KLVAKLKANDID
-200 VFMHLEEALAADKT
+200 VFMHLEEVLAVDDT
-214 YLTSD
+214 YLSSN
-219 SISDWLVEVEKAI
+219 SISDWLVEVEQAI
-232 EEAGIANGLIIFWDE
+232 EQAGIADGLIIFWDE

-270 QNNNVFLYLISHRTE
+270 QNNNVFLFLISHRTE
-285 SSSLD
+285 KALD
-290 AKGKDITK
+290 EKGKDITK
-298 MSDRYDSVDY
+298 MGDRYDVVDY
-308 QMDEISTYLILRH
+308 MMDEISTYLILRH
-321 TFNIPDAQKLAIA
+321 TFSIPNEEKLAIA
-334 SWGVKEK
+334 SWGTTYR
-341 IDQNLYDYLCESNN
+341 IDKNLYDYLCESSAA
-355 TEEKDH
+355 EEKEY

-372 AFLCSKMAN
+372 AFLCSKMSN

-387 RSVLKFMNDEQNG
+387 RSVLRFMNDEQNG
-400 FKQFINEPTNYDLKM
+400 FRKFIDDSTNYDQKM

-430 ENEPLCSAFTSLYS
+430 INEPLCTAFTNVYVSNTG
-444 SRGKDVHNMGD
+444 RVDKMGD

-485 KNLKY
+485 KNLKF
-490 IFSGDRCA
+490 IFSGDRCED
-498 SKMDAILNWLDESKI
+498 KMDKILNWLDESKI

-541 RTQFKTAVDYLKYND
+541 ASSFKTAVEYLKYSE
-556 KSKQEI
+556 KSRLEI
-562 ERIFLVGDRLMRK
+562 EKIFLVGERLMRK
-575 CEPQL
+575 CEPQF

-601 PNYLHIVLFFSITDE
+601 PNFLHIVLFFSITDE
-616 SRDIMENRVKGFSEE
+616 SRDIMENRVREFSEE
-631 FEDTM
+631 YEDTM
-636 FIIPNE
+636 FIIPDE
-642 VFTPTAQNQFVDAV
+642 VFTPAAQNQFIDAV

-687 RMNGGTYAMYFNGKR
+687 RMNGGAYTMYFNGKR
-702 SSDGIFSNIYNVIN
+702 SSEGVFSNIYNVIN
-716 KKFSAQI
+716 KKFSVQV

-729 SVKALRNEAMTY
+729 SVKVLQNEAMTY

-764 NFGGSVRPTKLIFM
+764 NFGGSVRPTKQIFM

-792 DAASNGNSWLNTIC
+792 DAAKNGESWLNTVC
-806 KEVDLLVEAAKKKY
+806 KEVDRLIDAAKKKY

-832 LMRPPYG
+832 MMRPPYG

-913 GEVFNLSVVKGVSM
+913 GEVFNLSIVKGVSL

-949 YPLWSLLYCEEIKT
+949 YPLWSLLYCEDIQM
-963 KPNCKK
+963 KPNCRK
-969 AISDLINLF
+969 AINDLISLF

-992 HEIKNDQIDLYKLLA
+992 HEIKNDQIDLYKILA
-1007 KAANYREGFVN
+1007 KESNYREGFVK
-1018 FINTVKDIKPEWWDE
+1018 FINEIKEVELQPDWWDE

-1048 REEDVKSCV
+1048 REEDVRSCV
-1057 LNFYISKIEEQ
+1057 MSFYINK
-1068 QGGGNSGGNSGGGQQ
+1068 
-1083 GGSQGGQQG
+1083 
-1092 GGQQGGPA
+1092 
-1100 GGQGEGTIPPASE
+1100 
-1113 DDIKKAKNLVKGQTM
+1113 IKKPTPSPVIPVDPDPAPTPIVREPDPIEIRDARTLVKESNM
-1128 PSMMWQKVVL
+1128 PTSMWKMFVL
-1138 DMIES
+1138 EIIDE
-1143 HPEISSFIIDYLGS
+1143 HPEVSKFIAGYLGS

>member
-22 DETPDMWRTFI
+22 DETPNMWRTFI

-72 ASSVVRHLLC
+72 ASSVIRHLLC
-82 DDATDIDS
+82 DEESEIDS
-90 YIQNIPNDATR
+90 YVQNIPNDATR

-141 LVAAGYPDLIVRSDF
+141 LVAAGHPEIVVSSDF

-164 GHQSRIPELLESNDE
+164 SHKQLIPDLLENNDE
-179 LASEAPNYD
+179 LASEAPNLQKLVD
-188 KLIAKLKGNDID
+188 KLRNNDID
-200 VFMHLEEALAADKT
+200 VFTHLEEALAADKI

-219 SISDWLVEVEKAI
+219 SISNWLVEIEKAI
-232 EEAGIANGLIIFWDE
+232 EKAGIANGLIIFWDE

-270 QNNNVFLYLISHRTE
+270 QNNNVFLFLISHRTE

-321 TFNIPDAQKLAIA
+321 TFNIPDTQKLAIA
-334 SWGVKEK
+334 SWGTKDK
-341 IDQNLYDYLCESNN
+341 IDKSLYDYLCESNV
-355 TEEKDH
+355 TEEKEH

-372 AFLCSKMAN
+372 AFLCSKMSN

-400 FKQFINEPTNYDLKM
+400 FKQFIDNPTNYDQKM

-430 ENEPLCSAFTSLYS
+430 NNEPLCTAFTNVYS
-444 SRGKDVHNMGD
+444 SHKGNVDKMGD

-490 IFSGDRCA
+490 IFTGDRCSA
-498 SKMDAILNWLDESKI
+498 KMDKILNWLDESKI

-541 RTQFKTAVDYLKYND
+541 RTQFKTAGEYLNYNV

-562 ERIFLVGDRLMRK
+562 EKIFLVGDRLMRK
-575 CEPQL
+575 CEPQF
-580 YACEEAEAVLRS
+580 YACEESEAVLRS

-601 PNYLHIVLFFSITDE
+601 QNFLHIVLFFSLTDE
-616 SRDIMENRVKGFSEE
+616 ARDIMENRVKVFSDE
-631 FEDTM
+631 FENTI

-642 VFTPTAQNQFVDAV
+642 VFTPASQNQFIEAV

-687 RMNGGTYAMYFNGKR
+687 RLNGGDYTLYFNGKR
-702 SSDGIFSNIYNVIN
+702 SSFGIFSNVYNVIN

-729 SVKALRNEAMTY
+729 SVKALQNEAMTY

-764 NFGGSVRPTKLIFM
+764 SFGGSVRPTKLIFI

-792 DAASNGNSWLNTIC
+792 ETAANGNSWLNIIC
-806 KEVDLLVEAAKKKY
+806 KEVDLLIEAAKKKY
-820 ADRFSL
+820 VDRFSL
-826 SDILVP
+826 SDVLAP

-885 WDNGSSET
+885 WDEGSSET

-899 RFGSVEERNLTSIL
+899 RFGSIEERNLTNIL
-913 GEVFNLSVVKGVSM
+913 GEVFNLSIVKGVSM

-963 KPNCKK
+963 KPNLRK
-969 AISDLINLF
+969 AIEDLIYLF

-984 LAKIKELL
+984 LPKIKELL
-992 HEIKNDQIDLYKLLA
+992 SELKNEQVDLYKLLT
-1007 KAANYREGFVN
+1007 KANNYHEGFVT
-1018 FINTVKDIKPEWWDE
+1018 FINNIKEVEIKPEWWNE

-1057 LNFYISKIEEQ
+1057 MSFYINKIKPEPKTVPSDS
-1068 QGGGNSGGNSGGGQQ
+1068 GTLRDGNTVKYPTSSDVGAP
-1083 GGSQGGQQG
+1083 SQ
-1092 GGQQGGPA
+1092 
-1100 GGQGEGTIPPASE
+1100 
-1113 DDIKKAKNLVKGQTM
+1113 DDIKAAKNLVKESNM
-1128 PSMMWQKVVL
+1128 PTSMWKIFVL
-1138 DMIES
+1138 EIIET
-1143 HPEISSFIIDYLGS
+1143 HPEISKYITEYLGN

>member
-44 SITAITSTE
+44 SITAITSSD

-82 DDATDIDS
+82 DPSEEIDG
-90 YIQNIPNDATR
+90 YIQSIPNEATR

-156 DEAIKWVE
+156 DEAIRWVE
-164 GHQSRIPELLESNDE
+164 SHENRIPELLENNDE
-179 LASEAPNYD
+179 LASEASNYT
-188 KLIAKLKGNDID
+188 KLLTKLRNNDID

-219 SISDWLVEVEKAI
+219 SISEWLVEVEKEI
-232 EEAGIANGLIIFWDE
+232 EKAGIADGLIIFWDE

-321 TFNIPDAQKLAIA
+321 TFSIPDMMRMNI
-334 SWGVKEK
+334 STWGIKDK
-341 IDQNLYDYLCESNN
+341 IDKSVYNYLCESNN
-355 TEEKDH
+355 QDEKEH

-387 RSVLKFMNDEQNG
+387 RSVLKFMNDEHHG
-400 FKQFINEPTNYDLKM
+400 FKQFINEPTNYDQRM

-430 ENEPLCSAFTSLYS
+430 INEPLCAAFTNVYS
-444 SRGKDVHNMGD
+444 SHGSKVDAMGD
-455 DYMRVFKVILLLNAL
+455 DYKRVFKVILLLNAL

-490 IFSGDRCA
+490 IFSGDRCEE
-498 SKMDAILNWLDESKI
+498 KMDVILNWLDETKI

-541 RTQFKTAVDYLKYND
+541 ASTYKTAVEYLRYND
-556 KSKQEI
+556 KSRQEI
-562 ERIFLVGDRLMRK
+562 ERIFMVGERLMRK
-575 CEPQL
+575 CEPQF

-601 PNYLHIVLFFSITDE
+601 PNYLHVALFFSITDE
-616 SRDIMENRVKGFSEE
+616 ARDIMENRVKAFSEE
-631 FEDTM
+631 FENTM
-636 FIIPNE
+636 FIIPSE
-642 VFTPTAQNQFVDAV
+642 VFTPTAQTHFIDAV
-656 AQANVSR
+656 AQSNVSR

-681 VVKWKN
+681 VAKWKN
-687 RMNGGTYAMYFNGKR
+687 RMSGGTYTMYFNGKR
-702 SSDGIFSNIYNVIN
+702 SSEGIFSNIYSVIN
-716 KKFSAQI
+716 KKFSVQV
-723 FPAGME
+723 FPNGME
-729 SVKALRNEAMTY
+729 SVKALQNEAMTY
-741 FANKNFKAL
+741 FANKNFKTL

-764 NFGGSVRPTKLIFM
+764 SFGGSVRPTKQIFLD
-778 EGENN
+778 GENN
-783 LINDTCELT
+783 LVTDTCELT
-792 DAASNGNSWLNTIC
+792 EAAIAGNSWLNTVCQAMDMLI
-806 KEVDLLVEAAKKKY
+806 EAAKKKY

-826 SDILVP
+826 SDILAP
-832 LMRPPYG
+832 LMRPPFG
-839 MFANPANYA
+839 LFANPANYA
-848 ILGYALRKHK
+848 ILGFALRKHK

-885 WDNGSSET
+885 WDGGVSEP

-913 GEVFNLSVVKGVSM
+913 GEVFNLSIVRGVSM

-938 CITEFCKQIAK
+938 CITEFCKQVAR
-949 YPLWSLLYCEEIKT
+949 YPLWSLLYCDKIKE
-963 KPNCKK
+963 KENCKK
-969 AISDLINLF
+969 AISDLISLF
-978 NQDSYQ
+978 NQDSYS
-984 LAKIKELL
+984 LPKIKELL
-992 HEIKNDQIDLYKLLA
+992 KEIKNDQIDLYVLLTNNQ
-1007 KAANYREGFVN
+1007 NYKNGFNN
-1018 FINTVKDIKPEWWDE
+1018 FIHSIEEVELKDEWLEE
-1033 LEEELS
+1033 LEEDLS
-1039 HLQSEIAFR
+1039 HMQSEIAFR
-1048 REEDVKSCV
+1048 REEDVKSRV
-1057 LNFYISKIEEQ
+1057 MSFYINKIKT
-1068 QGGGNSGGNSGGGQQ
+1068 
-1083 GGSQGGQQG
+1083 
-1092 GGQQGGPA
+1092 PA
-1100 GGQGEGTIPPASE
+1100 QPVYPPVDPFDPNQPVVPVTPVYVPAPAQ
-1113 DDIKKAKNLVKGQTM
+1113 DQIRKAKNLVKEQTM

-1143 HPEISSFIIDYLGS
+1143 HPEVSQFVIDYLGS

>member
-44 SITAITSTE
+44 SITAITSSD

-82 DDATDIDS
+82 DPSEEIDG
-90 YIQNIPNDATR
+90 YIQSIPNEATR

-156 DEAIKWVE
+156 DEAIRWVE
-164 GHQSRIPELLESNDE
+164 SHENRIPELLENNDE
-179 LASEAPNYD
+179 LASEASNYT
-188 KLIAKLKGNDID
+188 KLLTKLRNNDID

-219 SISDWLVEVEKAI
+219 SISEWLVEVEKEI
-232 EEAGIANGLIIFWDE
+232 EEAGIADGLIIFWDE

-321 TFNIPDAQKLAIA
+321 TFSIPDMMKMNI
-334 SWGVKEK
+334 STWGIKDK
-341 IDQNLYDYLCESNN
+341 IDKSVYNYLCESNN
-355 TEEKDH
+355 QDEKEH

-387 RSVLKFMNDEQNG
+387 RSVLKFMNDEHHG
-400 FKQFINEPTNYDLKM
+400 FKQFINEPTNYDQRM

-430 ENEPLCSAFTSLYS
+430 INEPLCAAFTNVYS
-444 SRGKDVHNMGD
+444 SHGSKVDAMGD
-455 DYMRVFKVILLLNAL
+455 DYKRVFKVILLLNAL

-490 IFSGDRCA
+490 IFSGDRCEE
-498 SKMDAILNWLDESKI
+498 KMDVILNWLDETKI

-541 RTQFKTAVDYLKYND
+541 ASTYKTAVEYLRYND
-556 KSKQEI
+556 KSRQEI
-562 ERIFLVGDRLMRK
+562 ERIFMVGERLMRK
-575 CEPQL
+575 CEPQF

-601 PNYLHIVLFFSITDE
+601 PNYLHVALFFSITDE
-616 SRDIMENRVKGFSEE
+616 ARDIMENRVKAFSEE
-631 FEDTM
+631 FENTM
-636 FIIPNE
+636 FIIPSE
-642 VFTPTAQNQFVDAV
+642 VFTPTAQTHFIDAV
-656 AQANVSR
+656 AQSNVSR

-681 VVKWKN
+681 VAKWKN
-687 RMNGGTYAMYFNGKR
+687 RMSGGTYTMYFNGKR
-702 SSDGIFSNIYNVIN
+702 SSEGIFSNIYSVIN
-716 KKFSAQI
+716 KKFSVQV
-723 FPAGME
+723 FPNGME
-729 SVKALRNEAMTY
+729 SVKALQNEAMTY
-741 FANKNFKAL
+741 FANKNFKTL

-764 NFGGSVRPTKLIFM
+764 SFGGSVRPTKQIFLD
-778 EGENN
+778 GENN
-783 LINDTCELT
+783 LVTDTCELT
-792 DAASNGNSWLNTIC
+792 EAAIAGNSWLNTVCQAMDMLI
-806 KEVDLLVEAAKKKY
+806 EAAKKKY

-826 SDILVP
+826 SDILAP
-832 LMRPPYG
+832 LMRPPFG
-839 MFANPANYA
+839 LFANPANYA
-848 ILGYALRKHK
+848 ILGFALRKHK

-885 WDNGSSET
+885 WDGGVSEP

-913 GEVFNLSVVKGVSM
+913 GEVFNLSIVRGVSM

-938 CITEFCKQIAK
+938 CITEFCKQVAR
-949 YPLWSLLYCEEIKT
+949 YPLWSLLYCDKIKE
-963 KPNCKK
+963 KENCKK
-969 AISDLINLF
+969 AISDLISLF
-978 NQDSYQ
+978 NQDSYS
-984 LAKIKELL
+984 LPKIKELL
-992 HEIKNDQIDLYKLLA
+992 KEIKNDQIDLYVLLTNNQ
-1007 KAANYREGFVN
+1007 NYKNGFNN
-1018 FINTVKDIKPEWWDE
+1018 FIHSIEEVELKDEWLEE
-1033 LEEELS
+1033 LEEDLS
-1039 HLQSEIAFR
+1039 HMQSEIAFR
-1048 REEDVKSCV
+1048 REEDVKSRV
-1057 LNFYISKIEEQ
+1057 MSFYINKIKT
-1068 QGGGNSGGNSGGGQQ
+1068 
-1083 GGSQGGQQG
+1083 
-1092 GGQQGGPA
+1092 PA
-1100 GGQGEGTIPPASE
+1100 QPVYPPVDPFDPNQPVVPVTPVYVPAPAQ
-1113 DDIKKAKNLVKGQTM
+1113 DQIRKAKNLVKEQTM

-1143 HPEISSFIIDYLGS
+1143 HPEVSQFVIDYLGS